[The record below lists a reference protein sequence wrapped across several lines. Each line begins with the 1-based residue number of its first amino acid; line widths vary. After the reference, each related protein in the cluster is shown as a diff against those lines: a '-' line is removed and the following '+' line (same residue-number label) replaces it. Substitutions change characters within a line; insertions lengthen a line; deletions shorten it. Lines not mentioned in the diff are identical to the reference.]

1 MKLALFF
8 TNVCA
13 GWLPVA
19 ITFKI
24 FDYYFQKSCPWDSSI
39 FMDEKFLVCNSDF
52 LMQIVAMSFDKT
64 WNISIHF
71 ALVDRKL

>member
-1 MKLALFF
+1 MYIYSAISSSVCCHNGLVSSGGYKWICLMKLALFF

-24 FDYYFQKSCPWDSSI
+24 FDYYFQKSCP
-39 FMDEKFLVCNSDF
+39 
-52 LMQIVAMSFDKT
+52 
-64 WNISIHF
+64 
-71 ALVDRKL
+71 